1 MKILIGD
8 EFMCIKKVV
17 MNGSAE
23 IAYAKGYVYRCEKK
37 GCITNIQ
44 HQQDHEWDG
53 FNKVKKYFLK
63 IK

>member
-17 MNGSAE
+17 MNISEE
-23 IAYAKGYVYRCEKK
+23 IVYAKGYVYKCEEK
-37 GCITNIQ
+37 GCITDMQKRKNHKWIKG
-44 HQQDHEWDG
+44 D
-53 FNKVKKYFLK
+53 KVKKYFLK

>member
-17 MNGSAE
+17 MKYSKE
-23 IAYAKGYVYRCEKK
+23 IVYAKGYVYKCEEK
-37 GCITNIQ
+37 GCITDIQ
-44 HQQDHEWDG
+44 NRKNHQWEGD
-53 FNKVKKYFLK
+53 KVKKYFLK